1 MRCRVSSPTL
11 NRMTYVT
18 VELYIPQ
25 TIATN
30 AHYLSHAS
38 TNYKL
43 HSLIHV
49 NGKKTF
55 ADTPNKTCKTPN
67 KTCKKTRNN
76 LLSICAEKYSLL
88 QVILVFLLVLLHLQ
102 GRLMSR

>member
-1 MRCRVSSPTL
+1 MRCRVSPPTL

-30 AHYLSHAS
+30 THYLSHAS

-55 ADTPNKTCKTPN
+55 ADTPNKTCK
-67 KTCKKTRNN
+67 KTRNN
-76 LLSICAEKYSLL
+76 FLSICAEKYSLL